1 MKLIL
6 PNPNGAPE
14 ESLLQMELILPDP
27 NGTPEESLLQMELIL
42 PDPNGTPE
50 ESLLQMEL
58 ILVLLPLGKLVALLR
73 PETGNDQLEV
83 RKNEE
88 EEGPRD

>member
-1 MKLIL
+1 MIHIL
-6 PNPNGAPE
+6 AAELCTKYWLVLALPDTNGAPE

-27 NGTPEESLLQMELIL
+27 NR
-42 PDPNGTPE
+42 TPE

-73 PETGNDQLEV
+73 PE
-83 RKNEE
+83 
-88 EEGPRD
+88 